1 MNNHPRIEEY
11 HVIGSVTLEE
21 FKVDKQDF
29 INFSSFYGGSF
40 ETDFEAKI
48 TAATGIATTKF
59 YIAELSALT
68 KVIADDSAL
77 MYPKLNALE
86 RYINMAKANLSKIP
100 KMFGI
105 KAVRDAGRAD
115 SSEALRLAF
124 DTLIANVEKP
134 GDFVKIKEKGLTEEA
149 WTELKELATKLM
161 EDNDKQEFY
170 KTEKA
175 TAVQANRGLFDD
187 LMTTI
192 KDVQATG
199 KTLYKFTNKA
209 KLDAYTMA
217 VIIRRIRQDE
227 PHTLIYGTVKDKNNN
242 PAYKVKIVAKKSDGT
257 GRTKTVNTT
266 LKGEY
271 ELRGMV
277 PAAYDVTFTMPSGK
291 VFMLKTEAVT
301 NVEVKLDAVEPV

>member
-11 HVIGSVTLEE
+11 HVIGIVTLEE
-21 FKVDKQDF
+21 FKVDKTDF
-29 INFSSFYGGSF
+29 VNFSSVYGGSF

-48 TAATGIATTKF
+48 TAATGIATSKF

-68 KVIADDSAL
+68 KVIADDSAQ

-100 KMFGI
+100 RMFGI

-115 SSEALRLAF
+115 NSEALRIAF

-134 GDFVKIKEKGLTEEA
+134 EDFDKIKEKGLSDEA
-149 WTELKELATKLM
+149 WAELKELAKKLM

-175 TAVQANRGLFDD
+175 TAIQANWGLFDD

-209 KLDAYTMA
+209 KLDAYTMT
-217 VIIRRIRQDE
+217 VILRRIRQDE
-227 PHTLIYGTVKDKNNN
+227 PHTLICGTVKNASNELTS
-242 PAYKVKIVAKKSDGT
+242 KVKVMAKKSDGT
-257 GRTKTVNTT
+257 GRTKTVSTNT
-266 LKGEY
+266 KGYY
-271 ELRGMV
+271 ELRGMIA
-277 PAAYDVTFTMPSGK
+277 AAYDVTFTMPSGN
-291 VFMLKTEAVT
+291 VFVLKSEAVT
-301 NVEVKLDAVEPV
+301 NEEVRLDAVEPD